1 MIDNLNLLKKK
12 ALPIRFLTVALKKTS
27 GRSSLTGHITVRHK
41 GGGHKRRY
49 RLIDFFR
56 SITEWPAYL
65 VRTEYDPNRN
75 AYVGLVVYGNG
86 VLSYIIQPQK
96 LEIGQL
102 IASSFDDRL
111 PIQVG
116 NACQLQYIPIGTFI
130 HNVQLKPFSYAKIAR
145 AAGAFV
151 QVLKRSATFTLLRL
165 PSSEIR
171 YVSSKCIAVIGA
183 VSNPLFRFHF
193 KSKAGQNRWLGK
205 RPRVRGV
212 AMNPIDHP
220 HGGGQGK
227 TSGGRPSVSPWA
239 IQTKGYKTV
248 KNYSKLIFKR
258 RIK

>member
-1 MIDNLNLLKKK
+1 MNGNLLKNKD
-12 ALPIRFLTVALKKTS
+12 LPIRFLTVALRKS
-27 GRSSLTGHITVRHK
+27 NGRSSLTGHITVRHR
-41 GGGHKRRY
+41 GGGHKKRY

-56 SITEWPAYL
+56 SITEWPGYL
-65 VRTEYDPNRN
+65 VRVEYDPNRN
-75 AYVGLVVYGNG
+75 CFIGLVIYGNG
-86 VLSYIIQPQK
+86 VLSYILQPQK
-96 LEIGQL
+96 LEVGHL
-102 IASSFDDRL
+102 IVSSLEDRL
-111 PIQVG
+111 PIQMG
-116 NACQLQYIPIGTFI
+116 NACQLQYIPIGTFV
-130 HNVQLKPFSYAKIAR
+130 HNVQLKRFSYAKIAR

-151 QVLKRSATFTLLRL
+151 QVLKRSSVYTLLRL

-171 YVSSKCIAVIGA
+171 YISSKCTAVIGA
-183 VSNPLFRFHF
+183 VSNPLFRFQF
-193 KSKAGQNRWLGK
+193 KKKAGQNRWLGE
-205 RPRVRGV
+205 RPSVRGV